1 MRRIHV
7 FLFIAAMFVV
17 LLGLIG
23 KESTTASNVNK
34 AANAHSMLSA
44 LPASDA
50 IAFVDTQRLLNE
62 TMPTVFANRPDL
74 LAKVRVHIDKAKTEI
89 GIDPNLIDAAA
100 LGISF
105 KSKSNAENAVV
116 IVRGRFDAKT
126 AIDAG
131 FTNIEKEGKMKRQ
144 QTTYEGRTIHYLKR
158 IQTNTKSNSNP
169 ISFDNDTAVVI
180 LDPQTVAV
188 SDVNGIRTAIDAANG
203 KNRVSDELVALATR
217 NTSALVSFSG
227 NTKALNDFQLF
238 DKGGQFLEGINQ
250 FYGSLWASSTEF
262 EGQVTLR
269 TDTSERANDLRD
281 SLNGLKIL
289 ASGFIGGKDSAA
301 LRDLLKGISVEAVGN
316 EVDLR
321 GKASVNSISLIIDKF

>member
-1 MRRIHV
+1 MRRIHI

-17 LLGLIG
+17 LLGFIS
-23 KESTTASNVNK
+23 KQSTTASNVNK
-34 AANAHSMLSA
+34 AANAHSLLSA

-74 LAKVRVHIDKAKTEI
+74 LAKFRGHIDKAKTEI

-100 LGISF
+100 MGISF
-105 KSKSNAENAVV
+105 KSKSNDENAVV

-126 AIDAG
+126 AIEAG
-131 FTNIEKEGKMKRQ
+131 FTKIEKEGKVKRQ

-158 IQTNTKSNSNP
+158 IQTNTKSKSDFM
-169 ISFDNDTAVVI
+169 SFDSDTAVVI
-180 LDPQTVAV
+180 LDAQTIAV
-188 SDVNGIRTAIDAANG
+188 SDVNGIRTTIDAANG
-203 KNRVSDELVALATR
+203 KNRVNDELVALATR
-217 NTSALVSFSG
+217 NTTALVSFSG
-227 NTKALNDFQLF
+227 NTKALSDFQLF

-250 FYGSLWASSTEF
+250 FYGSLWSSSTDF

-281 SLNGLKIL
+281 ALNGLKML
-289 ASGFIGGKDSAA
+289 ASGFIGGKDGTA